1 MWVLWIS
8 ECLSVR
14 GHKSVPHRLKRKLEQ
29 KLLCLRMHG
38 VSEHSSVLMRD
49 CASRVSSLWE
59 CIMAKE
65 HVCQWEDKL
74 KQDVLAPRS
83 FEGVPHHTSDSA
95 EGRSTTIKGH
105 SVYLN
110 LPASACQMFQSF
122 SFISSHEPYFSLIFF
137 FFSRRVCCSTFF
149 YTDEKQEL
157 CLAGGEER
165 AKFEHCFICLR
176 KLAEIEGFGGRGGR
190 QGSLVSPSSLP
201 VLMKTLIPQRPARL
215 GPINVAS
222 IKSSSFGE
230 LIYTCQTFS
239 LKVPVI
245 LTEVFPLDYSLADC
259 WWPLIAI

>member
-1 MWVLWIS
+1 M
-8 ECLSVR
+8 
-14 GHKSVPHRLKRKLEQ
+14 
-29 KLLCLRMHG
+29 
-38 VSEHSSVLMRD
+38 
-49 CASRVSSLWE
+49 
-59 CIMAKE
+59 
-65 HVCQWEDKL
+65 

-176 KLAEIEGFGGRGGR
+176 KLAEIEGLGGRGGR

-259 WWPLIAI
+259 